1 MYVHDL
7 ILYSA
12 ILSHDQTTASQTYDQ
27 SRETWVVNRVNNLA
41 LPLCRSCSCAPARF
55 GCTCPYH
62 TGPDRERDPLHPFAV
77 TTQYSGRP
85 GMWRHRVE
93 SLIPISTIP
102 SDHSALLCQ

>member
-1 MYVHDL
+1 MT
-7 ILYSA
+7 
-12 ILSHDQTTASQTYDQ
+12 QTTASQTYDQ

-41 LPLCRSCSCAPARF
+41 LPLADRVHARPHDLAAPAR
-55 GCTCPYH
+55 

>member
-41 LPLCRSCSCAPARF
+41 LPPLPIVFMRAR
-55 GCTCPYH
+55 TIWLHLPVPY
-62 TGPDRERDPLHPFAV
+62 
-77 TTQYSGRP
+77 RP
-85 GMWRHRVE
+85 
-93 SLIPISTIP
+93 
-102 SDHSALLCQ
+102 